1 MNPEKEAAYILGGE
15 VAILA
20 GPELVRDA
28 TEDFG
33 VGYEE
38 VANTE
43 IGGALEGVEAFAQ
56 GVAPALGVAA
66 LAWLGLKTV
75 VKGLESNNKS
85 GFAS

>member
-15 VAILA
+15 VVVLT
-20 GPELVRDA
+20 GPEIVRNA
-28 TEDFG
+28 TEGFG
-33 VGYEE
+33 AGEE
-38 VANTE
+38 IANSE
-43 IGGALEGVEAFAQ
+43 IGEALNGVEAFAG